1 MTMQLTREDWIKAG
15 LQQLA
20 DAGIHK
26 VRIEALARL
35 LKISKGSF
43 YHYFRDH
50 QELLDAMLDYWEI
63 HATKQ
68 IVHSMEQEQATLEQL
83 LRISFSRDKK
93 IEIGIYAWAKYDLA
107 VAARIVDI
115 EEQRI
120 ACVAKLYRKMG
131 MNDVESLD
139 RARLAYLTYVGWMT
153 RFEAN
158 PHFEIEKMLRLL
170 MHIH

>member
-1 MTMQLTREDWIKAG
+1 MQLTREDWVKAG

-20 DAGIHK
+20 EAGIHK
-26 VRIEALARL
+26 VRIETLARS

-50 QELLDAMLDYWEI
+50 QELLESMIDYWEM
-63 HATKQ
+63 HATMR
-68 IVHSMEQEQATLEQL
+68 IIHSMEQEDASLEQL
-83 LRISFSRDKK
+83 LRISFSSDKK
-93 IEIGIYAWAKYDLA
+93 VEIGIYDWAKYDTL
-107 VAARIVDI
+107 VAARLVDI

-120 ACVAKLYRKMG
+120 HCVAKLYQKKG
-131 MNDVESLD
+131 IAAPQAIV

-158 PHFEIEKMLRLL
+158 PNFDIEIMLELL
-170 MHIH
+170 VNS

>member
-1 MTMQLTREDWIKAG
+1 MQLTREDWIKAG

-20 DAGIHK
+20 DVGIHK

-50 QELLDAMLDYWEI
+50 QELLDAMLEYWEI

-68 IVHSMEQEQATLEQL
+68 IVQSMEQEQATLEQL

-93 IEIGIYAWAKYDLA
+93 IEIGIYAWAKYDSA
-107 VAARIVDI
+107 VAARLVDI
-115 EEQRI
+115 EEQRV

-131 MNDVESLD
+131 MNDVESVD
-139 RARLAYLTYVGWMT
+139 RAKLAYLTYVGWMT

-158 PHFEIEKMLRLL
+158 PQFEIEKMLKLL